1 MNDLASVS
9 LNENEIILLLDDIKI
24 DNKFKPEILKKISAS
39 SMTEKLAKVIADNKF
54 KAEKTYVTNA

>member
-24 DNKFKPEILKKISAS
+24 DNKFKPEILKKY
-39 SMTEKLAKVIADNKF
+39 LQV
-54 KAEKTYVTNA
+54 V